1 MNQLIEKGS
10 KMKNLF
16 STLSIFVITALL
28 SGCVPTEK
36 SVIKKSANYLEV
48 EVTDNGC
55 AQNLSEASDLAYDDT
70 KQILYIIG
78 DKGNFYQCSVKVIE
92 DMITLDYISST
103 SITHDFSSID
113 AEGLTHN
120 PETGELIL
128 STEGAN
134 SSIFPLT
141 SEGGINGSYD
151 LPDVL
156 KNATFNSTNTKFEAV
171 TYNDTFG
178 ILTAAEQPIDKKALT
193 DQTIYSLYGDSWNFV
208 AEDYDQSSVTALETT
223 DDGNLIVLERA
234 QSNTT
239 DFYITL
245 KKVFINDECKNK
257 NICNN
262 EIIYKALWEAG
273 NFEGITKINDTYLL
287 INDGQGQVDA
297 LFKAF
302 KIK

>member
-1 MNQLIEKGS
+1 
-10 KMKNLF
+10 MKNVF

-78 DKGNFYQCSVKVIE
+78 DKGDFYQCSVKATE

-103 SITHDFSSID
+103 SISHNFSSID
-113 AEGLTHN
+113 AEGLTIN
-120 PETGELIL
+120 PETGELII
-128 STEGAN
+128 STEGTNAN
-134 SSIFPLT
+134 IYPLT
-141 SEGGINGSYD
+141 REGGINGSYD
-151 LPDVL
+151 LPNVL
-156 KNATFNSTNTKFEAV
+156 KNATFNSTNTIFEAV
-171 TYNDTFG
+171 SYDNNFG
-178 ILTAAEQPIDKKALT
+178 ILTAAEQPINKKVLT
-193 DQTIYSLYGDSWNFV
+193 DQTIYSLDGDSWNFA
-208 AEDYDQSSVTALETT
+208 AEDYSQSSVTALESTN
-223 DDGNLIVLERA
+223 DDNVIVLERA

-262 EIIYKALWEAG
+262 EIIYQALWEGG
-273 NFEGITKINDTYLL
+273 NFEGITKINDAYLL